1 MKNNTKNNILAY
13 IRENNEGTANEIA
26 KKFNLSPQIIF
37 RHLKKMQEDGLVY
50 KIGLPPKVVYRAKQ
64 KDQEKPRSKHAEF
77 IDKNY
82 YYISSTGDIM
92 PGEKGFIFWCQKNN
106 LNIEKTAQEY
116 FETLIK
122 YENFKKDGLIDGL
135 PKLKSSFSE
144 VSLEELYYLDFYSIE
159 RFGKTKLGNILL
171 YAKQGQNKFL
181 MKEAINLVKVR
192 ILEIISKEKIEAV
205 GFIPPTVPRVI
216 QFQKELEKELQ
227 LSLPKIILNKKII
240 DTPIPQKS
248 LNKLS
253 DRIENARATIVYKK
267 DDKFYNKILLIDDA
281 LGSGATLNEVAKKI
295 KTEKGAKKIIG
306 LALVGS
312 FKGFDVVN
320 EV

>member
-13 IRENNEGTANEIA
+13 IRENNEGIA
-26 KKFNLSPQIIF
+26 GKIAEKFNLSPQIIF
-37 RHLKKMQEDGLVY
+37 RHLKKMQEDGLIY

-64 KDQEKPRSKHAEF
+64 NEEKAIKSKHSEF
-77 IDKNY
+77 VDKNY
-82 YYISSTGDIM
+82 YYISSIGDIM
-92 PGEKGFIFWCQKNN
+92 PGEKGFSFWCKKNN
-106 LNIEKTAQEY
+106 LNEEKTSQEY
-116 FETLIK
+116 FETLQK
-122 YENFKKDGLIDGL
+122 YEQFKKDGLIDGL
-135 PKLKSSFSE
+135 PKLKNSFSE
-144 VSLEELYYLDFYSIE
+144 VFLDGLSYLDFYSIE

-181 MKEAINLVKVR
+181 MKEAINLVKER
-192 ILEIISKEKIEAV
+192 ILRLIDEESIEAV
-205 GFIPPTVPRVI
+205 GFIPPTVPRTI

-227 LSLPKIILNKKII
+227 LSLPKIILNKHII

-253 DRIENARATIVYKK
+253 DRVENARATIVYENDGKIY
-267 DDKFYNKILLIDDA
+267 DKILLIDDA
-281 LGSGATLNEVAKKI
+281 LGSGATLNETAKKI
-295 KTEKGAKKIIG
+295 KKEKGANKIIG

-312 FKGFDVVN
+312 FKGFDIVN

>member
-1 MKNNTKNNILAY
+1 MKNDTKNNILAY

-37 RHLKKMQEDGLVY
+37 RHLKKMQEDGLIY

-92 PGEKGFIFWCQKNN
+92 PGEKGFVFWCQKNN

-135 PKLKSSFSE
+135 PKMKSSFSE
-144 VSLEELYYLDFYSIE
+144 VFLDELYYLDFYSIE

-181 MKEAINLVKVR
+181 MKEAINLVKVK

-205 GFIPPTVPRVI
+205 GFIPPTVPRAI
-216 QFQKELEKELQ
+216 QFQKELEKDLQ
-227 LSLPKIILNKKII
+227 LSLPKIILTKHII

-253 DRIENARATIVYKK
+253 DRVENARATILYK
-267 DDKFYNKILLIDDA
+267 DDDKSYNRILLIDDA

-295 KTEKGAKKIIG
+295 KIEKGAKKIIG

>member
-1 MKNNTKNNILAY
+1 M
-13 IRENNEGTANEIA
+13 
-26 KKFNLSPQIIF
+26 
-37 RHLKKMQEDGLVY
+37 
-50 KIGLPPKVVYRAKQ
+50 
-64 KDQEKPRSKHAEF
+64 
-77 IDKNY
+77 
-82 YYISSTGDIM
+82 
-92 PGEKGFIFWCQKNN
+92 
-106 LNIEKTAQEY
+106 
-116 FETLIK
+116 
-122 YENFKKDGLIDGL
+122 
-135 PKLKSSFSE
+135 KSSFSE
-144 VSLEELYYLDFYSIE
+144 VFLDELYYLDFYSIE

-181 MKEAINLVKVR
+181 MKEAINLVKVK

-205 GFIPPTVPRVI
+205 GFIPPTVPRAI
-216 QFQKELEKELQ
+216 QFQKELEKDLQ
-227 LSLPKIILNKKII
+227 LSLPKIILTKHII

-253 DRIENARATIVYKK
+253 DRVENARATILYK
-267 DDKFYNKILLIDDA
+267 DDDKSYNRILLIDDA

-295 KTEKGAKKIIG
+295 KIEKGAKKIIG